1 MFCYFFYIQPVMCRF
16 SEETNVSCEEQSM
29 DTIPTSAMS
38 VGGAARGLKVHLA
51 GSSYGE
57 SKKKNNAIRK
67 ICEG

>member
-1 MFCYFFYIQPVMCRF
+1 MCRL
-16 SEETNVSCEEQSM
+16 SEESCKEQSM

-38 VGGAARGLKVHLA
+38 VGGAASGLKVHSA

-67 ICEG
+67 ICGG